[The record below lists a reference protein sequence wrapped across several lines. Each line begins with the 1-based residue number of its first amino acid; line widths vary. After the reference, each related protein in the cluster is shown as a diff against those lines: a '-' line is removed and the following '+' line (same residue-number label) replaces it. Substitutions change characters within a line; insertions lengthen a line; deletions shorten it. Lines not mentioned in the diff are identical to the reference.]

1 MNILTIID
9 EVPELMKLKKDDK
22 NKIIAQL
29 FASEL
34 QFRLASTV
42 RLATTMKKQPLDCPT
57 EWVYGKHR
65 VKYNEV
71 ALREDQAEYA
81 SWLLH
86 QSATFLMATEIKN
99 AIAAVFTDPINHK
112 DKNISNAFQIAR
124 FIRNAFT
131 HHPFKPVWS
140 IEKKYQDKKFEVAG
154 IIELN
159 TIDLNGKA
167 FNWRHYGGHLA
178 ILKLSH
184 FVRFNILK
192 DKAKKPSDRILPK
205 PKDEYIKF
213 GSLILK
219 KVKKI
224 PKGAKKISTNG
235 KIVDLGGG
243 YKLAG
248 GQIFSI
254 PSKGEVK

>member
-1 MNILTIID
+1 MRSKLDNKNAIID
-9 EVPELMKLKKDDK
+9 
-22 NKIIAQL
+22 QL

-34 QFRLASTV
+34 QFRLASAV
-42 RLATTMKKQPLDCPT
+42 RLATAMKKQPLDCPI

-86 QSATFLMATEIKN
+86 QSATFLMATQIKN
-99 AIAAVFTDPINHK
+99 AIVAVIQDPINHR
-112 DKNISNAFQIAR
+112 DKNISNAFQITR

-140 IEKKYQDKKFEVAG
+140 IEKKYQDKKFEIAG
-154 IIELN
+154 IIELD
-159 TIDLNGKA
+159 TTDLHEKT
-167 FNWRHYGGHLA
+167 FDWRHYGGYLA

-184 FVRFNILK
+184 FVRFEILK

-205 PKDEYIKF
+205 PKNEYIKF

-224 PKGAKKISTNG
+224 PKGAKRIDIEG
-235 KIVDLGGG
+235 KTFDLGGG
-243 YKLAG
+243 YKLSG
-248 GQIFSI
+248 GQLFTLRHKDNI
-254 PSKGEVK
+254 